1 MRFMGFIPIFFDVT
15 DRRCVVIGGGEV
27 AKRKVEALLEAGAC
41 VTLVSPG
48 LSPPLQ
54 EAVARGLL
62 THIARDYAPGDIKGC
77 VLVYAATDDPKLHR
91 ELAAEARTLGIPI
104 NIADEP
110 ALCSF
115 IAPAVVKR
123 GALQIAIST
132 GGASPAFA
140 ARIRRELED
149 RFGAEY
155 ARTLDLMRAARRR
168 LHAEEIAPAERMRQ
182 LTDLANSALP
192 DAIAAGDVAAIER
205 ILAAHLGEGVGL
217 AQLGIDPAHFALAA
231 VTEVSH

>member
-1 MRFMGFIPIFFDVT
+1 MGFIPISFDVT
-15 DRRCVVIGGGEV
+15 GRRCVVIGGGEV
-27 AKRKVEALLEAGAC
+27 AARKVESLLEAGAR
-41 VTLVSPG
+41 VTVVSPR
-48 LSPPLQ
+48 LSPSLQ
-54 EAVARGLL
+54 AAVARGLV
-62 THIARDYAPGDIKGC
+62 THIARDYAPGDIKEC

-104 NIADEP
+104 NVADVPE
-110 ALCSF
+110 LCSF

-123 GALQIAIST
+123 GALQVAIST

-155 ARTLDLMRAARRR
+155 ALTLDLMRAARRR
-168 LHAEEIAPAERMRQ
+168 LHAGEVAPAERMRR

-192 DAIAAGDVAAIER
+192 DAIAAGDVAAVER
-205 ILAAHLGEGVGL
+205 ILAAHLGESVGL
-217 AQLGIDPAHFALAA
+217 AQLGIDPAALGLARA
-231 VTEVSH
+231 MEIPD

>member
-1 MRFMGFIPIFFDVT
+1 MGYIPIFFDVT
-15 DRRCVVIGGGEV
+15 GRPCIVIGGGEV
-27 AKRKVEALLEAGAC
+27 AARKVESLIEAGAR
-41 VTLVSPG
+41 VTVVSPR

-54 EAVARGLL
+54 AAVARGLV

-77 VLVYAATDDPKLHR
+77 VLAYAATDDPKLHR

-104 NIADEP
+104 NVADVPE
-110 ALCSF
+110 LCSF

-132 GGASPAFA
+132 SGASPAFA
-140 ARIRRELED
+140 ARIRRELDD

-155 ARTLDLMRAARRR
+155 ALTLDLMRAARRR
-168 LHAEEIAPAERMRQ
+168 LHADEIAPVERMRR
-182 LTDLANSALP
+182 LTELANSALP
-192 DAIAAGDVAAIER
+192 DAIAAGDVAAVER

-217 AQLGIDPAHFALAA
+217 AQLGIDPANFALAP

>member
-1 MRFMGFIPIFFDVT
+1 MGYIPIFLDVSGR
-15 DRRCVVIGGGEV
+15 DCIVVGGGEV
-27 AKRKVEALLEAGAC
+27 AARKVESLLEAGAK
-41 VTLVSPG
+41 VTVVSPR
-48 LSPPLQ
+48 LSPPMRKI
-54 EAVARGLL
+54 ADAGRV
-62 THIARDYAPGDIKGC
+62 THIARDYQPGDIAGC
-77 VLVYAATDDPKLHR
+77 ALAYAATDDSRLHR
-91 ELAAEARTLGIPI
+91 ELAAEARALHIPI
-104 NIADEP
+104 NVVDVPE
-110 ALCSF
+110 LCTF

-155 ARTLDLMRAARRR
+155 ALTLDLMRAARRR
-168 LHAEEIAPAERMRQ
+168 LHAEEIAPVERMRR
-182 LTDLANSALP
+182 LTNLANSALP

-217 AQLGIDPAHFALAA
+217 AQLGIDPAHFALAP